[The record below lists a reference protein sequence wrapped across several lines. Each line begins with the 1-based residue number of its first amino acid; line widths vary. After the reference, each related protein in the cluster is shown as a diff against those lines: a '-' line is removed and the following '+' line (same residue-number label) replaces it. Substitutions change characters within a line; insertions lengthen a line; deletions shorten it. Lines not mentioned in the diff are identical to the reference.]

1 MRATVMGRGGQGQG
15 DGIMRRLF
23 VRYAGILGLVLG
35 LSACSQT
42 LPPPPSPFSGFDDME
57 ASRPFAPAPSL
68 APDTRPNSEPTSG
81 YEIDGDGFYG
91 DLHFLEA
98 HGSVH
103 AVYAHAVEGDVT
115 LHAEL
120 RPESPWLRDG
130 VRRFEGHDDNGAA
143 VTVELEAGV
152 CEHNGRSYGRFAL
165 IQTEAG
171 EYRGCASEIGPQPSW
186 SDALPSYLPMIQTCL
201 EQSRSSSMAFVRG
214 AGRAQVLHAEKS
226 GAAGV
231 VRMRFGES
239 GRWDCALE
247 NGQARWRVVS
257 DEAPMRQ
264 GEGDPVF
271 ILNAMPED
279 GEACAIYERVVDQ
292 DGQVLG
298 ALGYDACLTG
308 PMASLEPGLRF

>member
-1 MRATVMGRGGQGQG
+1 MGRGGQLQG
-15 DGIMRRLF
+15 DDDMRRILVRFAGLF
-23 VRYAGILGLVLG
+23 GLVL
-35 LSACSQT
+35 LVSACSQT
-42 LPPPPSPFSGFDDME
+42 LAPPPAPMAGFS
-57 ASRPFAPAPSL
+57 APADSRTMAPTPSL
-68 APDTRPNSEPTSG
+68 APSDRPDAGPVSG
-81 YEIDGDGFYG
+81 YEIDGAGFYG

-103 AVYAHAVEGDVT
+103 AVYAHAVEGNVT
-115 LHAEL
+115 VHAEL
-120 RPESPWLRDG
+120 RPQSPWLRDG
-130 VRRFEGHDDNGAA
+130 VRRFEGFDDNGAA

-152 CEHNGRSYGRFAL
+152 CEHNGRSYGRFAH
-165 IQTEAG
+165 IETEFGAHT
-171 EYRGCASEIGPQPSW
+171 GCASEIGPQPSW

-201 EQSRSSSMAFVRG
+201 EQSQSSSMAFVRG
-214 AGRAQVLHAEKS
+214 AGRAQVLHAEKT
-226 GAAGV
+226 GAEGV